1 MLTSSVPELFTC
13 NKTQHVDY
21 MRSLVGASLQV
32 LHVKG
37 QNAFVECPC
46 VVEFR
51 IVGLWF

>member
-1 MLTSSVPELFTC
+1 MLTISVPEVFTC
-13 NKTQHVDY
+13 ENNHADY
-21 MRSLVGASLQV
+21 MWSLVGASLQV